1 MGTPATT
8 TQGMGTGEMKT
19 IASLI
24 ARAIKTDDASAHAAI
39 KSEVHALTARFP
51 IYEA

>member
-1 MGTPATT
+1 MGTS
-8 TQGMGTGEMKT
+8 EMKT

-24 ARAIKTDDASAHAAI
+24 ARAIKSDDAKVHAGI
-39 KSEVHALTARFP
+39 KSEVHALTAKFP